1 VNAVLEA
8 IGKFLSSW
16 KPWVVVAPWERGVR
30 VRLGKT
36 AVQLEPGFHLRI
48 PVLDRVLL
56 VNTRLRVT
64 TSAQVTI
71 AGSSATKVRVRMAN
85 IGFSIVNPLA
95 AIERYNSPQHAI
107 CALVQAEMSAG
118 LDADRVRAAVE
129 SKVAGSGI
137 VIEFLRYQDDVEIR
151 AYRLLQGTW
160 CTESSDQQHGNEA
173 VVRY

>member
-8 IGKFLSSW
+8 LGKFFSSW

-36 AVQLEPGFHLRI
+36 ASQLEPGIHVRI

-64 TSAQVTI
+64 TSAPVTTR
-71 AGSSATKVRVRMAN
+71 GEGNRVRVTQAI
-85 IGFSIVNPLA
+85 IGFSITNPLRA
-95 AIERYNSPQHAI
+95 LERYNRPESAL
-107 CALVQAEMSAG
+107 AGLVQAEMSRGTHAEQCQ
-118 LDADRVRAAVE
+118 DAVSEQTRE
-129 SKVAGSGI
+129 SGVA
-137 VIEFLRYQDDVEIR
+137 IEFIRYTDNVEVR
-151 AYRLLQGTW
+151 AYRLLQASW
-160 CTESSDQQHGNEA
+160 CTESIDQQHGNEP

>member
-30 VRLGKT
+30 VRLGKV
-36 AVQLEPGFHLRI
+36 AVQLDPGFHLRI

-64 TSAQVTI
+64 TTAQVTI
-71 AGSSATKVRVRMAN
+71 AGSSPAKVRVRMAN
-85 IGFSIVNPLA
+85 IGFLIVSPLDAIAHYNNPQSA
-95 AIERYNSPQHAI
+95 VTAYA
-107 CALVQAEMSAG
+107 QAEMSAG
-118 LDADRVRAAVE
+118 LAADEVM
-129 SKVAGSGI
+129 VAIKAKLSGSGI
-137 VIEFLRYQDDVEIR
+137 EIEFLRYQDDVEIR

-160 CTESSDQQHGNEA
+160 CTESSDQMHGNEP